1 MKSYLSNSM
10 FTCGPFAES
19 ADIVE
24 EFANKMYFSYLF
36 SDSMK
41 KHEELQKEYEE
52 AIESDDED
60 AAKACLAELRLMEG
74 VYKVSFSIF
83 DSDEMI
89 PS

>member
-60 AAKACLAELRLMEG
+60 TANACLAELKLMEG

>member
-1 MKSYLSNSM
+1 
-10 FTCGPFAES
+10 
-19 ADIVE
+19 
-24 EFANKMYFSYLF
+24 
-36 SDSMK
+36 MK

-60 AAKACLAELRLMEG
+60 TANACLAELKLMEG